1 VSAIRTEGLTKIYG
15 TVRAL
20 DGLSLTVEEGTVFGF
35 LGPNGAGK
43 TTTMRILA
51 GLARPSAG
59 MARVGGEAAGPE
71 GRARRLLGYLP
82 EEPRFYPWMRA
93 EEFLRVYVGGLFG
106 LEKRE
111 ARARA
116 GELLERVGLQEAA
129 RRKIGGF
136 SRGMRQ
142 RLGLAQALMNRPRV
156 LLLDEPVSAL
166 DPAGR
171 KEILEF
177 IGSLNEQAT
186 VFMSTHILA
195 DVDRICDTIGVIDHG
210 RLVAVEAR
218 EALLDRYAVP
228 AIDVEFEA
236 VPEAVAAWAEGV
248 RRSGACS
255 AVEVD
260 GERVRVRLAGT
271 PEAAGEVQRQVL
283 ASGLALIEYRVA
295 RPSLEDVFLRLV
307 EN

>member
-1 VSAIRTEGLTKIYG
+1 
-15 TVRAL
+15 
-20 DGLSLTVEEGTVFGF
+20 
-35 LGPNGAGK
+35 
-43 TTTMRILA
+43 
-51 GLARPSAG
+51 
-59 MARVGGEAAGPE
+59 
-71 GRARRLLGYLP
+71 
-82 EEPRFYPWMRA
+82 
-93 EEFLRVYVGGLFG
+93 
-106 LEKRE
+106 
-111 ARARA
+111 
-116 GELLERVGLQEAA
+116 
-129 RRKIGGF
+129 
-136 SRGMRQ
+136 
-142 RLGLAQALMNRPRV
+142 
-156 LLLDEPVSAL
+156 
-166 DPAGR
+166 
-171 KEILEF
+171 
-177 IGSLNEQAT
+177 
-186 VFMSTHILA
+186 MSTHILA

-236 VPEAVAAWAEGV
+236 GPEAVAAWAEGV